1 MSTVVVCIT
10 VVALL
15 SVVMLDVLVSVG
27 IGVVSVGVVTEDN
40 VVAGDVVV
48 TDVVVAADVVAD
60 VVVVDVVVLSCVVEG
75 GVGQSASKE
84 GVTVLS
90 GIPRAY
96 NLCIIDTN
104 IPTTLDIVIG
114 LVLPYMFYSP
124 IILFNFKCQCYFLII
139 YVHKNIDFKKIYV

>member
-27 IGVVSVGVVTEDN
+27 IGVVSVCVVTEDN
-40 VVAGDVVV
+40 AVAGDGVV
-48 TDVVVAADVVAD
+48 TDVVAD
-60 VVVVDVVVLSCVVEG
+60 VVVAAVVVADVVVLSCVVEG

-104 IPTTLDIVIG
+104 IPISYMYIIRYSYWIG
-114 LVLPYMFYSP
+114 FALYVLFTYNPF
-124 IILFNFKCQCYFLII
+124 
-139 YVHKNIDFKKIYV
+139 

>member
-15 SVVMLDVLVSVG
+15 SVVMLDVLVSVDF
-27 IGVVSVGVVTEDN
+27 GVVSDVVVTEDN
-40 VVAGDVVV
+40 VVPGDVVV
-48 TDVVVAADVVAD
+48 TDVVVAAVA
-60 VVVVDVVVLSCVVEG
+60 DVVVLSCVVEG

-104 IPTTLDIVIG
+104 IPISYMYIIRYSYWIG
-114 LVLPYMFYSP
+114 FALYVLFTYNPF
-124 IILFNFKCQCYFLII
+124 
-139 YVHKNIDFKKIYV
+139 

>member
-10 VVALL
+10 VVAPL

-27 IGVVSVGVVTEDN
+27 IGVVSDVVVTEDN

-48 TDVVVAADVVAD
+48 TDVVVAAVVVA
-60 VVVVDVVVLSCVVEG
+60 DVVVLSCVVEG

-90 GIPRAY
+90 GIPRA
-96 NLCIIDTN
+96 
-104 IPTTLDIVIG
+104 
-114 LVLPYMFYSP
+114 
-124 IILFNFKCQCYFLII
+124 
-139 YVHKNIDFKKIYV
+139 

>member
-27 IGVVSVGVVTEDN
+27 IGVFSVCVVTEDN
-40 VVAGDVVV
+40 AVAGDVVV
-48 TDVVVAADVVAD
+48 TDVVVA
-60 VVVVDVVVLSCVVEG
+60 DVVVLSCVVEG

-90 GIPRAY
+90 GIPRA
-96 NLCIIDTN
+96 
-104 IPTTLDIVIG
+104 
-114 LVLPYMFYSP
+114 
-124 IILFNFKCQCYFLII
+124 
-139 YVHKNIDFKKIYV
+139 

>member
-1 MSTVVVCIT
+1 
-10 VVALL
+10 
-15 SVVMLDVLVSVG
+15 MLDVLVSVG
-27 IGVVSVGVVTEDN
+27 ISVVSVGVVTEDN

-48 TDVVVAADVVAD
+48 TDVVAAVVVAD
-60 VVVVDVVVLSCVVEG
+60 VVVADVVVLSCVVEG

-90 GIPRAY
+90 GISRAY
-96 NLCIIDTN
+96 NLCIVDTN
-104 IPTTLDIVIG
+104 IPTSLDIVIG

-139 YVHKNIDFKKIYV
+139 YVHININKYK

>member
-48 TDVVVAADVVAD
+48 TDVVAAVVVA
-60 VVVVDVVVLSCVVEG
+60 DVVVLSCVVEG

-104 IPTTLDIVIG
+104 IPTSLDIVIG